1 MKKHTL
7 FNIITIILILLNSH
21 FLLTN
26 LKLFLPKYVL
36 TVDSNELTYIQD
48 LLKSNRL
55 QYNKEFNNITKIEMY
70 QEFPNGHKIVIYY
83 MDSSNIQN
91 KMDVAIS
98 DSEEIC
104 SYMLEK
110 AKLDVDTKYFLYT
123 IFIITI
129 LLIIAFAIVNLTILI
144 NKVI

>member
-98 DSEEIC
+98 DSEEIY
-104 SYMLEK
+104 SYMLKKSE
-110 AKLDVDTKYFLYT
+110 LNVDTKYLLNA
-123 IFIITI
+123 ILIITV
-129 LLIIAFAIVNLTILI
+129 LLIIAFIIVNFVILI
-144 NKVI
+144 N